1 MLRFYGL
8 FKQATEGKNNLPK
21 PSFWAV
27 ITKAKWDAWKNLG
40 NMPKEEA
47 MKKYVDEL
55 KQVSSFLF
63 VPPHT
68 LTQIGNKTTFIIT
81 IIIHFHSDH

>member
-8 FKQATEGKNNLPK
+8 YKQSTEGKCNQPK

-27 ITKAKWDAWKNLG
+27 INKAKWDAWKCLG

-47 MKKYVDEL
+47 MKKYVEEL
-55 KQVSSFLF
+55 KQVYWRKPAVHLKPLLMSSDFGRLSK
-63 VPPHT
+63 PCPT
-68 LTQIGNKTTFIIT
+68 LRM
-81 IIIHFHSDH
+81 

>member
-63 VPPHT
+63 VPPPPHADT
-68 LTQIGNKTTFIIT
+68 DWK
-81 IIIHFHSDH
+81 

>member
-55 KQVSSFLF
+55 KQGSSFLLA
-63 VPPHT
+63 PPHADT
-68 LTQIGNKTTFIIT
+68 DWK
-81 IIIHFHSDH
+81 

>member
-8 FKQATEGKNNLPK
+8 YKQATEGKCNQPK

-27 ITKAKWDAWKNLG
+27 INKAKWDAWKCLG

-47 MKKYVDEL
+47 MKKYVEEL
-55 KQVSSFLF
+55 KQVMIF
-63 VPPHT
+63 T
-68 LTQIGNKTTFIIT
+68 LIALLQSNFYMT
-81 IIIHFHSDH
+81 

>member
-8 FKQATEGKNNLPK
+8 YKQATEGKCNQPK

-27 ITKAKWDAWKNLG
+27 INKAKWDAWKYLG

-55 KQVSSFLF
+55 KQVLEEWKSHTSILISINSPKWFL
-63 VPPHT
+63 
-68 LTQIGNKTTFIIT
+68 
-81 IIIHFHSDH
+81 